1 MSRTFDEIQEDRNS
15 RNDKIALKQKE
26 LYFFDVNK
34 DGILAPKTKNAA
46 GLSDLGM
53 LINEQAVIESVYNIL
68 LTQPGERVMN
78 PLFGCDLNQYLFE
91 QLDNTTALDIV
102 DTVYNAIIDFEP
114 RIYNLKVIVTP
125 DEYQNTFII
134 DIYLSINT
142 AKEPVKLTTT
152 LEKVR

>member
-15 RNDKIALKQKE
+15 EEDKVLKKQKE

-34 DGILAPKTKNAA
+34 HGITAYKSQNSE
-46 GLSDLGM
+46 GRSDLGM
-53 LINEQAVIESVYNIL
+53 LVNEQAIIESVYNIL

-78 PLFGCDLNQYLFE
+78 PKFGCDLNQYLFDM
-91 QLDNTTALDIV
+91 LDDTVALDIV
-102 DTVYNAIIDFEP
+102 ETVYDAILLSER
-114 RIYNLKVIVTP
+114 RINDLKVIVTP
-125 DEYQNTFII
+125 EEINNTYII

>member
-1 MSRTFDEIQEDRNS
+1 MPRTFDEISEDRSS
-15 RNDKIALKQKE
+15 RLDKTIPKEKQ

-34 DGILAPKTKNAA
+34 AGILAPKTRNAD

-53 LINEQAVIESVYNIL
+53 LTNEQAVIESIYNIL

-78 PLFGCDLNQYLFE
+78 PLFGCNLNQYLFE
-91 QLDNTTALDIV
+91 MIDDITALDIV
-102 DTVYNAIIDFEP
+102 EEIYQAISDFEP
-114 RIYNLKVIVTP
+114 RVSKLRVVVTP
-125 DEYQNTFII
+125 DEIQNTYII

-142 AKEPVKLTTT
+142 SKDIVKLTTS